1 MQNKANRK
9 FAESVKK
16 LIRSKKKYNRGMK
29 LLNES
34 SYEWDF
40 KD

>member
-1 MQNKANRK
+1 MQNKAQRK
-9 FAESVKK
+9 FSETVKK
-16 LIRSKKKYNRGMK
+16 LIRSKKKYNQGIKR
-29 LLNES
+29 LNEK